1 MKTSM
6 LKADTHDI
14 SANVKEEIRKA
25 LRESHIENF
34 KELTEFAQ
42 KKRNALLDVVRDEGV
57 SDSDLH
63 LIEESTKMDNAD
75 VFVAMDNIKMSD
87 VYLNPDEFIK
97 VISQAENPRDSLLL
111 ASPYI
116 GAKSTT
122 WDRIIKLKKEDW
134 KDGKIYYED
143 IDEWVESPLDLSKL
157 IKASIEADIYY
168 GITNKTRR
176 IRLISDGTIL
186 KTLDVYRKED
196 GRTLTVYGSY
206 IKASK
211 EVHGAKNFTPISIRN
226 MGIVTYI
233 NRLAEREGV
242 SCFTV
247 AQTHAEEIGKIFNVT
262 ERTIRSVLFKLHD
275 YLVKES
281 GGNT

>member
-42 KKRNALLDVVRDEGV
+42 KKRNALLDAVRDEGV

-75 VFVAMDNIKMSD
+75 VFVAMDNIKMSV

-111 ASPYI
+111 ASPLYRRKI
-116 GAKSTT
+116 NHLGQDHQTQK
-122 WDRIIKLKKEDW
+122 RRLERW
-134 KDGKIYYED
+134 KDF
-143 IDEWVESPLDLSKL
+143 L
-157 IKASIEADIYY
+157 
-168 GITNKTRR
+168 RR
-176 IRLISDGTIL
+176 HRRMGRIPIRLV
-186 KTLDVYRKED
+186 KT
-196 GRTLTVYGSY
+196 
-206 IKASK
+206 
-211 EVHGAKNFTPISIRN
+211 N
-226 MGIVTYI
+226 
-233 NRLAEREGV
+233 
-242 SCFTV
+242 
-247 AQTHAEEIGKIFNVT
+247 
-262 ERTIRSVLFKLHD
+262 
-275 YLVKES
+275 
-281 GGNT
+281 